1 MRYSKR
7 GLSIDTDPSVHIRS
21 STHLSTNTNFNLY
34 SSDYEPSTLNSS
46 INLSK
51 LTTSQMNEKNQ
62 NIYKAVLNRIERQNE
77 ALTNL
82 EVEKLKSRVL
92 DLENRMDTLSTEKKV
107 DKYASKDKCPL
118 GPSHSLFKLKAQLKE
133 MKMKKKLMKSE
144 RDEVCY
150 ELKKYKKMNKEMR
163 KIGEF
168 LKESPINKGMEKSCR
183 VF

>member
-7 GLSIDTDPSVHIRS
+7 GLSIDTDPSLHLRS
-21 STHLSTNTNFNLY
+21 STHLSTNTHFNLY

-51 LTTSQMNEKNQ
+51 LTASQMNEKNQ
-62 NIYKAVLNRIERQNE
+62 KIYKAVLNRIEKQNE

-92 DLENRMDTLSTEKKV
+92 ELENRMDTLGNEKKV
-107 DKYASKDKCPL
+107 EKYACKEKCPL
-118 GPSHSLFKLKAQLKE
+118 GPSHSLLKLKSQLKE
-133 MKMKKKLMKSE
+133 MKIKKKMMKSE
-144 RDEVCY
+144 RDEASY

-168 LKESPINKGMEKSCR
+168 LKESPANKNMEKSCR